1 MKEQQFKNPP
11 TSIDKF
17 NTGITPTWCPGC
29 GNYGTFAALKKAL
42 TELGIA
48 PHKTVV
54 AYGIGCHGHMVNFLN
69 TYGFEG
75 LHGRPLPLAQGI
87 KLANH
92 DLTVLASTGDGDC
105 LGEGGNHFIHAA
117 RRNIDITVILHDNQS
132 YSLTTGQ
139 TSPTSETGYESKST
153 PFGNLDIPINP
164 ISLALVS
171 HASFVARG
179 FSGDINHLAELFK
192 AAIKHKGFAV
202 VDVLQPCVIF
212 NKVNTFEFFKE
223 RVEKMQNDLPAQ
235 AGKYQISNWEEAL
248 KKAMQWP
255 LQQEKIPIGI
265 FWAKERLTL
274 ESQLSQLEKG
284 ALVKQ
289 DTYNRDLSPLLKKF
303 S

>member
-1 MKEQQFKNPP
+1 MKEQLSKDLS
-11 TSIDKF
+11 TTIGKF
-17 NTGITPTWCPGC
+17 DTGVSPTWCPGC

-42 TELGIA
+42 IELEIA

-54 AYGIGCHGHMVNFLN
+54 AYGIGCHGHMVNFLK

-92 DLTVLASTGDGDC
+92 ELTVLASTGDGDC
-105 LGEGGNHFIHAA
+105 LGEGGNHFVHAA

-139 TSPTSETGYESKST
+139 TSPTSEVGYESKST

-164 ISLALVS
+164 VSLALVS

-179 FSGDINHLAELFK
+179 FVGDINHLAELFK

-223 RVEKMQNDLPAQ
+223 RVEKIEPTKTFD
-235 AGKYQISNWEEAL
+235 EAL
-248 KKAMQWP
+248 RLAMVWP
-255 LQQEKIPIGI
+255 PTPENQGEKIPIGI
-265 FWAKERLTL
+265 FWAKERPTL
-274 ESQLSQLEKG
+274 ESQLPQLERG
-284 ALVKQ
+284 ALIKQ
-289 DTYNRDLSPLLKKF
+289 SIDGRNLSSLLEKF
-303 S
+303 Y